1 MDLLDNINIKMF
13 GATLL
18 PLVGTSLI
26 KFITGTKID
35 KNWINNLNRPSLIPP
50 DWVFPVVWTYLYLS
64 MGYASFLV
72 YQSGGEKLN
81 GVALFIYIVHLFV
94 NWSWSPIYFGQKKIT
109 LAFYIIIILWIGV
122 LSTMIAFFTMNTTA
136 GLLIVPYFAWTSF
149 ASFLNYRIMILN
161 EKPKA
166 Q

>member
-1 MDLLDNINIKMF
+1 
-13 GATLL
+13 
-18 PLVGTSLI
+18 
-26 KFITGTKID
+26 
-35 KNWINNLNRPSLIPP
+35 
-50 DWVFPVVWTYLYLS
+50 

-81 GVALFIYIVHLFV
+81 GVALLIYIVHLFV